1 MENCYL
7 KDYIFINL
15 FEVNVLL
22 DLAKVQS
29 LIEELQIEKYDI
41 HNSLISVL
49 RIARQRLDIRVVL
62 FLEYNNLELS
72 EENSKAIANKV
83 ERLSEKKGM
92 PKREY
97 LKIVKEIFKSV
108 IDTRKCNVFDFST
121 TELLKDQILSS
132 PVSGLISD
140 LEKYQ
145 RLLAS
150 NVIPT
155 GLHHQDLYVA
165 NQRKNKLDTFYSH
178 EISVLNNILN
188 KIKAFMIGYLMEL
201 EEILNTTEGNKQMS
215 TQQTLSIDNK
225 IDKIFISHA
234 SKDVK
239 YVKELVDLLNDI
251 GVQKTSKSI
260 FCSSLPGY
268 DIPHG
273 ESIYE
278 FLKNELNN
286 NNIMVLFVLSDNYY
300 QSAPC
305 LNEMG
310 AAWITSKKY
319 TTVLTPNFK
328 FEQIVGAIDPTKI
341 SFKMNDPVGLDKFR
355 DSIIQTLELEDTD
368 YKIWQEDKAKYL
380 STVST
385 LADQEASTQNVSIE
399 LERVKNQ
406 GEDAVELSLRFINVT
421 TQVIEFRYIEVE
433 LTDENGEKL
442 EIVIEEDE
450 TLNDMQLMNKENKV
464 INKIFPYD
472 SSSTFRVRRI
482 VNEKTKINFAI
493 V

>member
-1 MENCYL
+1 M
-7 KDYIFINL
+7 
-15 FEVNVLL
+15 
-22 DLAKVQS
+22 
-29 LIEELQIEKYDI
+29 
-41 HNSLISVL
+41 
-49 RIARQRLDIRVVL
+49 
-62 FLEYNNLELS
+62 
-72 EENSKAIANKV
+72 
-83 ERLSEKKGM
+83 
-92 PKREY
+92 
-97 LKIVKEIFKSV
+97 
-108 IDTRKCNVFDFST
+108 
-121 TELLKDQILSS
+121 
-132 PVSGLISD
+132 
-140 LEKYQ
+140 
-145 RLLAS
+145 
-150 NVIPT
+150 
-155 GLHHQDLYVA
+155 
-165 NQRKNKLDTFYSH
+165 
-178 EISVLNNILN
+178 
-188 KIKAFMIGYLMEL
+188 IKAFMIGYLMEL

-450 TLNDMQLMNKENKV
+450 TLNDMQLMSKENKV

>member
-1 MENCYL
+1 M
-7 KDYIFINL
+7 
-15 FEVNVLL
+15 L
-22 DLAKVQS
+22 DVTKIQS
-29 LIEELQIEKYDI
+29 IIEKLQKEKYDI
-41 HNSLISVL
+41 HSSLVSVL
-49 RIARQRLDIRVVL
+49 RIARQRLDIKEVL
-62 FLEYNNLELS
+62 FLEYSNTEFLEA
-72 EENSKAIANKV
+72 NTRAIVSKIKTLADKTGISG
-83 ERLSEKKGM
+83 RDYGRM
-92 PKREY
+92 
-97 LKIVKEIFKSV
+97 VKETHMLY
-108 IDTRKCNVFDFST
+108 IDARKCDVYDFSKK
-121 TELLKDQILSS
+121 EIVHDQLLTAPL
-132 PVSGLISD
+132 PGLIS
-140 LEKYQ
+140 EIENYQ

-150 NVIPT
+150 NVIPS
-155 GLHHQDLYVA
+155 GLHPQDLYFT
-165 NQRKNKLDTFYSH
+165 NLEKNKLDAIYNHQITV
-178 EISVLNNILN
+178 ITNTLNNTKLFMLN
-188 KIKAFMIGYLMEL
+188 YLMDL

-421 TQVIEFRYIEVE
+421 TQVIEFRYIEIE

-450 TLNDMQLMNKENKV
+450 TLNDMQLMSKENKV
-464 INKIFPYD
+464 IKKIFPYD

>member
-1 MENCYL
+1 
-7 KDYIFINL
+7 
-15 FEVNVLL
+15 
-22 DLAKVQS
+22 
-29 LIEELQIEKYDI
+29 
-41 HNSLISVL
+41 
-49 RIARQRLDIRVVL
+49 
-62 FLEYNNLELS
+62 
-72 EENSKAIANKV
+72 
-83 ERLSEKKGM
+83 
-92 PKREY
+92 
-97 LKIVKEIFKSV
+97 
-108 IDTRKCNVFDFST
+108 
-121 TELLKDQILSS
+121 
-132 PVSGLISD
+132 
-140 LEKYQ
+140 
-145 RLLAS
+145 
-150 NVIPT
+150 
-155 GLHHQDLYVA
+155 
-165 NQRKNKLDTFYSH
+165 
-178 EISVLNNILN
+178 
-188 KIKAFMIGYLMEL
+188 
-201 EEILNTTEGNKQMS
+201 
-215 TQQTLSIDNK
+215 
-225 IDKIFISHA
+225 
-234 SKDVK
+234 
-239 YVKELVDLLNDI
+239 
-251 GVQKTSKSI
+251 
-260 FCSSLPGY
+260 
-268 DIPHG
+268 
-273 ESIYE
+273 
-278 FLKNELNN
+278 
-286 NNIMVLFVLSDNYY
+286 MVLFVLSDNYY

-450 TLNDMQLMNKENKV
+450 TLNDMQLMSKENKV